1 MQKRVLKV
9 LAILLVLVMVIGSV
23 PVSAAKKVTATSKK
37 KVEKA
42 LKKTKAATV
51 TFATEQDGTIVIHSQ
66 DGKENNKKLVIN
78 TPNADIVNYGSFKSV
93 SIVACKSYKE
103 KGEANTLYVKDED
116 AQIKICK
123 DTAAKVV
130 IQTEKANIIVND
142 NALVAIDC
150 RTEGADVDV
159 TVADGAMVGV
169 EVKKAADVTVEPK
182 DESVSAIVGVENKAE
197 GTKLTTSMPTLL
209 ETYQDMEIVANKGS
223 EGSIFD
229 KANDAIDVNVDN
241 KSEEPVFVTVGGEL
255 PSTNPDNASTA
266 AITVEGI
273 N

>member
-93 SIVACKSYKE
+93 S
-103 KGEANTLYVKDED
+103 
-116 AQIKICK
+116 
-123 DTAAKVV
+123 
-130 IQTEKANIIVND
+130 
-142 NALVAIDC
+142 
-150 RTEGADVDV
+150 
-159 TVADGAMVGV
+159 
-169 EVKKAADVTVEPK
+169 
-182 DESVSAIVGVENKAE
+182 
-197 GTKLTTSMPTLL
+197 
-209 ETYQDMEIVANKGS
+209 
-223 EGSIFD
+223 
-229 KANDAIDVNVDN
+229 
-241 KSEEPVFVTVGGEL
+241 
-255 PSTNPDNASTA
+255 
-266 AITVEGI
+266 
-273 N
+273 